1 MATGKKAALG
11 CIAFAVLLLVPPVWA
26 GKIVD
31 GDLSLEFTP
40 PPYFQ
45 TAKNPPGKPIHYVL
59 TPPDKSVTISTGS
72 QFDRNLRNA
81 PPFDPAPAKA
91 FCARAAAV
99 IPKEMT
105 LQTSNRFLLD
115 NQNGVECRFAAP
127 NGRTIHWVAA
137 PVPAQL
143 LMFMADWPKPPSK
156 EQVATFRQFL
166 GGVQIF

>member
-1 MATGKKAALG
+1 MLFGKTAALAG
-11 CIAFAVLLLVPPVWA
+11 AVLAGLLFVPPVWA

-45 TAKNPPGKPIHYVL
+45 TTKNPPGKPIHYVL
-59 TPPDKSVTISTGS
+59 TPPDKSVAISTGS

-99 IPKEMT
+99 IPKEVT
-105 LQTSNRFLLD
+105 LQKSNRFLLD